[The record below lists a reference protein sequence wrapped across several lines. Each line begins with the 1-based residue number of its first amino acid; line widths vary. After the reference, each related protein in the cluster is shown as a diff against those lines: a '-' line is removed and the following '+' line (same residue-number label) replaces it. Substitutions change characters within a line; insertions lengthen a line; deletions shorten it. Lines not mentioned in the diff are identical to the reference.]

1 MNRRTG
7 LVALLI
13 ADTIAALG
21 IRMSVVAVPWLVLVM
36 TDSPVKMGIAA
47 GAEMVLYV
55 LSSVFATPLADRFG
69 LWRTSIYTDV
79 GSAAA
84 LAAVALIPGLD
95 FVTLILLVSVMGAMR
110 GVGDRAKHVLLRPM
124 AELADVP
131 MIRVTSLYEGMTRA
145 AILLGAPLG
154 GVLIYWWSAP
164 LVVGFTGLTFAAGVL
179 LVGVFVR
186 PPAEEPSEAAEPK
199 EPYLV
204 ALRGGV
210 RALAQDRL
218 LVTMTVILFASNLF
232 TQAAVVVFVPLWVR
246 DVVHTPAALGLVG
259 GAFALGV
266 VLGSLVFTFLSTRIP
281 QYLAFTLGAILG
293 GAPRLLVLGLS
304 DSLTVVMVVTLL
316 SGIAMCSV
324 NPVYGAALYKR
335 VPAALQ
341 TRVFGLVTAVCF
353 AGIPIGGLLAGW
365 AVPGIGLTTTILVF
379 GVVFLAVSLIPLFG
393 FRGRDPLGVVVKAG
407 AGGTAVAAGE
417 EPEVVDAA
425 APETGEPVA
434 PGAGGPVA
442 GERAVSAP

>member
-1 MNRRTG
+1 MSPRTG
-7 LVALLI
+7 LIALLA
-13 ADTIAALG
+13 ADTVAALG
-21 IRMSVVAVPWLVLVM
+21 IRMSVVAVPWLVLTM
-36 TDSPVKMGIAA
+36 TNSPMSMGIAA
-47 GAEMVLYV
+47 GAEMALYV

-69 LWRTSIYTDV
+69 LWRTSVYTDV
-79 GSAAA
+79 GSAVA
-84 LAAVALIPGLD
+84 LAAVALIPGLG
-95 FVTLILLVSVMGAMR
+95 FGALIVLVSVMGAMR

-124 AELADVP
+124 AEASGVP
-131 MIRVTSLYEGMTRA
+131 MIRVTSLYEGLTRA

-186 PPAEEPSEAAEPK
+186 PTSAGSTVEGEPR
-199 EPYLV
+199 EPYLT

-210 RALAQDRL
+210 RTLAGDRL

-266 VLGSLVFTFLSTRIP
+266 VLGSVVFTYLSTRIP

-304 DSLTVVMVVTLL
+304 ANLPLVMVVTLL
-316 SGIAMCSV
+316 SGVAMCAV
-324 NPVYGAALYKR
+324 NPVYGAALYRR

-353 AGIPIGGLLAGW
+353 AGIPLGGFLAGW
-365 AVPGIGLTTTILVF
+365 AVPGFGLNGTILVF
-379 GVVFLAVSLIPLFG
+379 GGVFLAVSLVPLLG
-393 FRGRDPLGVVVKAG
+393 VRGRDPLGLP
-407 AGGTAVAAGE
+407 
-417 EPEVVDAA
+417 EPK
-425 APETGEPVA
+425 VA
-434 PGAGGPVA
+434 PAA
-442 GERAVSAP
+442 